1 MALFSTINTVVGT
14 GANDVVKSSLTTP
27 ESLDLFTNM
36 NSAVK
41 NGMSHLVMEV
51 SSQAY
56 KKNRVYG
63 LHYDVGVFLN
73 ISPDHI
79 GRNEHPT
86 FADYLHCK
94 EQLLVNANIC
104 LLNADG
110 THIKDIYYAAKATTQ
125 PENIYIYGRTA
136 VVSELGIPVD
146 FQYTSLEDSLTNN
159 KIQLTANT
167 DHAKRLGIDGQ
178 YEVGIPGDYNEGNAV
193 AAAITSALMNA
204 SVDDIR
210 NGLAHTTVPGRM
222 EIYRSKSHGTMY
234 VDYAHNYG
242 SLHSVLNFL
251 KSQAPKGKITVI
263 TGSTGDKGIDRR
275 EGLGKAINEFA
286 DQAYLTADDPATEDP
301 KVIAAKIA
309 DHIDKKKVAVS
320 YIADRK
326 TAITKAVT
334 ESQPGDVVLVAGK
347 GHDAFQKN

>member
-110 THIKDIYYAAKATTQ
+110 THIKDIYYAARQ
-125 PENIYIYGRTA
+125 RPN
-136 VVSELGIPVD
+136 
-146 FQYTSLEDSLTNN
+146 Q
-159 KIQLTANT
+159 KIFIFMVEQ
-167 DHAKRLGIDGQ
+167 Q
-178 YEVGIPGDYNEGNAV
+178 
-193 AAAITSALMNA
+193 S
-204 SVDDIR
+204 SV
-210 NGLAHTTVPGRM
+210 N
-222 EIYRSKSHGTMY
+222 
-234 VDYAHNYG
+234 
-242 SLHSVLNFL
+242 
-251 KSQAPKGKITVI
+251 
-263 TGSTGDKGIDRR
+263 
-275 EGLGKAINEFA
+275 
-286 DQAYLTADDPATEDP
+286 
-301 KVIAAKIA
+301 
-309 DHIDKKKVAVS
+309 
-320 YIADRK
+320 
-326 TAITKAVT
+326 
-334 ESQPGDVVLVAGK
+334 
-347 GHDAFQKN
+347 